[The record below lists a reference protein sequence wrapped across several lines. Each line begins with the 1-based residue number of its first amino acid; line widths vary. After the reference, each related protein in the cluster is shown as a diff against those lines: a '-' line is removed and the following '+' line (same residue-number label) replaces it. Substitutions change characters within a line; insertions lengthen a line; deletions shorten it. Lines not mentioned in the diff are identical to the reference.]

1 VNPREYE
8 ALFETEDMHWWFV
21 ALRREI
27 ARAIERHPPPRS
39 GAAARWLDAG
49 SGTGGLLAHLALS
62 REGLRAG
69 VDASLDALHL
79 ARRRNLRLLAAS
91 SVTSLPFR
99 AESFDLV
106 TSIDVLCHRDVEKL
120 PALAEARRCLRT
132 GGILVLQVPAFD
144 WLASEH
150 DRAVWTDRRFRR
162 GEVEELFGRAGF
174 VVRECFYRIGILFPA
189 AVLARLAKRGPGP
202 ENDATSQVRP
212 ASSVAN
218 ALLGGILR
226 LESAA
231 AAVGL
236 RLPFG
241 LSIFCVGQKPPL
253 SS

>member
-1 VNPREYE
+1 MNPREYE
-8 ALFETEDMHWWFV
+8 ALFRTEDRHWWFV
-21 ALRREI
+21 AVRQEVTRAVARQMSSERR
-27 ARAIERHPPPRS
+27 RKLQ
-39 GAAARWLDAG
+39 WLDAG
-49 SGTGGLLAHLALS
+49 SGTGGLLAHLELGQ
-62 REGLRAG
+62 ETTRAG
-69 VDASLDALHL
+69 VDESLDALAL
-79 ARRRNLRLLAAS
+79 ARKRRLAVAAG
-91 SVTSLPFR
+91 SVTSLPFPD
-99 AESFDLV
+99 ESFDLV

-120 PALAEARRCLRT
+120 PALTEARRCLRT

-144 WLASEH
+144 WLVSEH

-162 GEVEELFGRAGF
+162 REVEELFDRAGF
-174 VVRECFYRIGILFPA
+174 AVRECFYRIGILFPA

-202 ENDATSQVRP
+202 EDDALSQVRP
-212 ASSVAN
+212 ASCFAN